1 MWVKQLTAQK
11 LRSFSEI
18 DIELDAGINIFTGPN
33 GAGKTSVLEA
43 LDVLSRGKSFR
54 CSSLSP
60 ILQFDQ
66 KPLIIH
72 ATVMNGE
79 DQALQAG
86 VQYSPNQTLIKLNQQ
101 KIDKW
106 SQLASE
112 LPIIDIHP
120 ESYLLITG
128 APEYRRKY
136 LAWGAF
142 HVEPSFVS
150 AWQKYHRALKQRN
163 ECLKQNNYKEAANW
177 HPMMAESATWIV
189 KIFQQYI
196 EAITPYIVDFI
207 DYFGFE
213 ELVEVDFEAGWD
225 RTQPFHKALEVEL
238 SERNVT
244 TTIGPHRC
252 DLKLHWQGQK
262 FAKSSSR
269 GQQKVLALAMKLAQA
284 SLLQERIN
292 KTPIY
297 LIDELAAELDEARCA
312 AALEVIASLN
322 AQALI
327 TSVTPESINLSSQH
341 SAKKFHVEHG
351 HVIEMV

>member
-1 MWVKQLTAQK
+1 MWVKKIGAQNI
-11 LRSFSEI
+11 RSFAEF
-18 DIELDAGINIFTGPN
+18 ELKLESGLNIFTGPN
-33 GAGKTSVLEA
+33 GAGKTSILEA

-54 CSSLSP
+54 SSSMSP
-60 ILQFDQ
+60 IIRFEQ
-66 KPLIIH
+66 KEILVH
-72 ATVMNGE
+72 AHVMNQDE
-79 DQALQAG
+79 EAFHAG
-86 VQYSPNQTLIKLNQQ
+86 IQYASGQTLIKLNQE

-106 SQLASE
+106 SQLAAE

-128 APEYRRKY
+128 IPEVRRKF

-142 HVEPSFVS
+142 HVEPSFYP

-177 HPMMAESATWIV
+177 HPVMAETAQWIV
-189 KIFQQYI
+189 KIFHQYT
-196 EAITPYIVDFI
+196 EAITPYIIDLT

-213 ELVEVDFEAGWD
+213 ELIECDFDAGWD
-225 RTQPFHKALEVEL
+225 RTQSFQKALDAEL
-238 SERNVT
+238 LERNNT

-252 DLKLHWQGQK
+252 DLKLHWQGKK

-284 SLLQERIN
+284 SLLVESID

-297 LIDELAAELDEARCA
+297 LIDELAAELDDVRCE
-312 AALEVIASLN
+312 AALQVISSLN

-327 TSVTPESINLSSQH
+327 TSVAPAPINKFINNQ
-341 SAKKFHVEHG
+341 AKWFHVEHG
-351 HVIEMV
+351 QAVEMV